1 MNCSRKARLRMENIC
16 EYEDEIVLK
25 IRTTYMKGKMKD
37 RYRTLSIM
45 CIAEEWVLLMNASKL
60 SLLMP
65 TIALLLQK
73 MLVLIIR
80 DSH

>member
-1 MNCSRKARLRMENIC
+1 MNCSRKARLKMENIC
-16 EYEDEIVLK
+16 EYEEIVLK

-37 RYRTLSIM
+37 RYRILSIM

-65 TIALLLQK
+65 TIASLLQK
-73 MLVLIIR
+73 MSVLIIR